1 MGHVS
6 RKKVICVFLGL
17 LFTGLACLCIGM
29 ALFLTHP
36 AEKGGADQVL
46 VVREGWTLVDTEG
59 GCPGASRQKNNLQ

>member
-36 AEKGGADQVL
+36 AEKGGAEQVL
-46 VVREGWTLVDTEG
+46 VVREGWT
-59 GCPGASRQKNNLQ
+59 